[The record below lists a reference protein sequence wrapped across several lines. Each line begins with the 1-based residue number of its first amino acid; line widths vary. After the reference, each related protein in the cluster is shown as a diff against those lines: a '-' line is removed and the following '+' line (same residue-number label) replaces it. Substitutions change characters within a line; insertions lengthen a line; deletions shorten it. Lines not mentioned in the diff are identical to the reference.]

1 MTGSSHFLSPN
12 GQGYYFSD
20 KLFNLKKKVGLNL
33 ICMTPWY
40 VFLYVYDY
48 RLYVG
53 KVLPCFEKV
62 IGF

>member
-1 MTGSSHFLSPN
+1 MSLGKECGIKPN
-12 GQGYYFSD
+12 LYD
-20 KLFNLKKKVGLNL
+20 PL
-33 ICMTPWY
+33 
-40 VFLYVYDY
+40 VFLYKYDY